1 MIPRRRLPRALALA
15 CCTTA
20 LIPAAA
26 GARPAIDPPVN
37 SAGDA
42 AAAGLGAPFSGPD
55 DDGAVAGDS
64 DTAAIATA
72 AGGALLV
79 AGIAAQVTRRRRRA
93 RTLSS
98 RT

>member
-20 LIPAAA
+20 LIPAVA
-26 GARPAIDPPVN
+26 GARPAIDPPVHP
-37 SAGDA
+37 AGDA
-42 AAAGLGAPFSGPD
+42 AAARPD
-55 DDGAVAGDS
+55 DRAAAN
-64 DTAAIATA
+64 DTDATAIATA
-72 AGGALLV
+72 AGALLV

-93 RTLSS
+93 ATLSS

>member
-1 MIPRRRLPRALALA
+1 MIARRRLPRALALA

-26 GARPAIDPPVN
+26 SARPALDPPVH
-37 SAGDA
+37 SAGNASA
-42 AAAGLGAPFSGPD
+42 ARPD
-55 DDGAVAGDS
+55 DRTVGS
-64 DTAAIATA
+64 DTDATAIVTA

-79 AGIAAQVTRRRRRA
+79 AGIAAQLTRRRRRA
-93 RTLSS
+93 RMVPD